1 MYLKA
6 LEIQNFK
13 SFSEKQK
20 IPFNS
25 NFIVITG
32 PNGSGKSNILDAVRW
47 VLGEQRIKL
56 LRAEKSEE
64 VIFGGNKFLSPS
76 KYTQISI
83 VFSIPYGENFYQ
95 EVVISR
101 RLERDGESEYFLNDK
116 PLRLKDLQLFLS
128 NYGLGRHNFVFI
140 GQGELESFVLN
151 RDDLK
156 KYIEDV
162 AGIAG
167 YQEKVK
173 ETQLKLEILEAKW
186 RELEDRRLTIL
197 ENLNVL
203 RKEAENAERYLSL
216 SEELENIK
224 ESLNFYHW
232 QRIKKSFEDYNKEI
246 SIKEKKLEEL
256 KNNFSFINDELSK
269 VEDRIRN
276 MEKEIEENKKV
287 YERIKSALM
296 EVKIKFEIV
305 SQKIININDERQR
318 IQKEIKEIEKEL
330 KDIEMELKILKND
343 NFQEEISNW
352 EKEIRTKEKELREK
366 EILKIKYEQKLSSFS
381 EYSLLSEEALKNE
394 LRLFEDTVN
403 KINKTLESLK
413 RKKDLLRNYLERVFK
428 ETREKELLI
437 KSKERYLEEITFE
450 FQRERR
456 ILKDLEESQLDIYP
470 KGVREILALKD
481 NEVFGVIADVIQV
494 EKEYLNAIYNVLG
507 NSLFDVIVKDEY
519 SAKRLIDYLKTRNL
533 GWATFRPLNFYHK
546 EIGELNIPEGIWA
559 LNVIKF
565 SSQYE
570 GLIYNILGNVLIFED
585 FESALKRR
593 NLLKKGWRLVTIKGE
608 VFSGNGAISGGT
620 RLNLQDMLHINKLK
634 LEKEERVK
642 QLNQSINFL
651 EGDLVALRSSL
662 KELTKKKEKI
672 SILLRKIEEK
682 VEKNQNFLK
691 EYNQKIEKITSFLK
705 EGEESIKVLDELEK
719 EISVLEEE
727 LKIKKKKFEEIMG
740 EYVFINK
747 KRSFL
752 QERKEILEKKL
763 KEFYVL
769 EENLKKDLKNLEED
783 KISLEKKR
791 TQEEEEEERY
801 KKNIN
806 DKEKDIKSIKEK
818 AEDLRKKWQELRE
831 EIIVE
836 ETVLKQ
842 LIKRKNELERE
853 YFEKFEKEPCLK
865 INLPE
870 NKLKIREKEI
880 LKEIEDLGPIN
891 FLAKEKLSIE
901 EKKYKE
907 LSEELED
914 IQGSIFSLRKI
925 IKDTRKEAERKF
937 LDTYEKLRYISNKN
951 WKLFFPFGEFD
962 LSLSNLDNP
971 LDSEVSIKLTSD
983 RKNFKSLLMLSGG
996 EKSISALSL
1005 LLAGLEIA
1013 PVNFCF
1019 WDEVDSALD
1028 NHNAEILG
1036 KKIKDLSEKIQ
1047 FIIIS
1052 HNPALI
1058 EFSEVLYGVTM
1069 NEKGSSQIIAYKLE
1083 KEVSLK

>member
-1 MYLKA
+1 MYLKE

-83 VFSIPYGENFYQ
+83 VLSIPYGENFYQ

-101 RLERDGESEYFLNDK
+101 RLERDGESEYFLNDR

-173 ETQLKLEILEAKW
+173 ETQFKLEVLEAKW

-203 RKEAENAERYLSL
+203 RKEAEAAERYLSL

-232 QRIKKSFEDYNKEI
+232 QRIKKNFEDYNKEI

-269 VEDRIRN
+269 LEDRIRN

-318 IQKEIKEIEKEL
+318 IQKEIKEIEEEL

-343 NFQEEISNW
+343 NFQEEASNW

-413 RKKDLLRNYLERVFK
+413 RKKDLLRNYLERVLK

-450 FQRERR
+450 FQKERR
-456 ILKDLEESQLDIYP
+456 ILKDLEESQLDNYP
-470 KGVREILALKD
+470 KGVREVLALKD

-507 NSLFDVIVKDEY
+507 SSLFDVIVKDEY
-519 SAKRLIDYLKTRNL
+519 SAKRLIDYLKAKNL

-642 QLNQSINFL
+642 QLSQSINFL
-651 EGDLVALRSSL
+651 EGDLVTLKSSL

-691 EYNQKIEKITSFLK
+691 EYNQKIEKIISFLK
-705 EGEESIKVLDELEK
+705 EGEESIKVLNELEK
-719 EISVLEEE
+719 EILVLEEE

-740 EYVFINK
+740 EHVFINK

-752 QERKEILEKKL
+752 QERKEILERKL

-769 EENLKKDLKNLEED
+769 EEKLKKDLKNLEEE
-783 KISLEKKR
+783 KISLEKKK

-801 KKNIN
+801 KKDIN
-806 DKEKDIKSIKEK
+806 DKEKDIKSIKEE

-865 INLPE
+865 INLSE